1 MQAGNSFAEGSLPTK
16 LKTKTTFDGND
27 IILVKKK
34 NVPGKDG
41 LKVSPEHD
49 CHLQRS
55 F

>member
-16 LKTKTTFDGND
+16 LKTKMTSDGND